1 MSKRFQRGL
10 VVGKFCPLHHG
21 HAYVIQH
28 AMSVCDEVVV
38 ISYTK
43 PEFEHCARDT
53 REGWLTRQFPDA
65 TVLVIDEEFLLQL
78 CVQRALADVQP
89 IPNNDASDDVH
100 RRYVAWLCLSVL
112 HKTMDAVFTSEGY
125 GDGFAEILTAQFQ
138 LHSPLAP
145 VVQHVCVDAQRKV
158 VPVSGTRIRLNPHDN
173 RQFLSPDVYASFVE
187 RVCILGGESS
197 GKTSLAQALAER
209 LGTAW
214 VPEYGREL
222 WERQGGKLVLDD
234 MVSIGRQ
241 QLQNESALAKTATR
255 FLLCDTSPLT
265 TMFYSHHMFGVV
277 EPELVHLA
285 ECRYDHVLV
294 CAPDFEF
301 IQDGTRHDSAF
312 RAHQYRWYLAE
323 LSARA
328 QEFCLLEGPLE
339 TRLLQAALYLQCQSE
354 YR

>member
-1 MSKRFQRGL
+1 VSKRFQRGL
-10 VVGKFCPLHHG
+10 VVGKFCPLHNG
-21 HAYVIQH
+21 HVYVIQQ
-28 AMSVCDEVVV
+28 AMSVCDEIVL

-53 REGWLTRQFPDA
+53 REGWLTRQFSDA
-65 TVLVIDEEFLLQL
+65 TVLVIDDEFLLQL
-78 CVQRALADVQP
+78 CVHRAIADVQT
-89 IPNNDASDDVH
+89 IPCNDASDDVH
-100 RRYVAWLCLSVL
+100 RRFVAWLCLSVL
-112 HKTMDAVFTSEGY
+112 HKPVDAVFTSEGY
-125 GDGFAEILTAQFQ
+125 GDGFAEILTAQFH

-173 RQFLSPDVYASFVE
+173 RQFLSSDVYASFVE
-187 RVCILGGESS
+187 RVSILGGESS
-197 GKTSLAQALAER
+197 GKSTLAQALAER

-241 QLQNESALAKTATR
+241 QLQNESALAQTATR

-265 TMFYSHHMFGVV
+265 TMFYSHEMFGVV

-285 ECRYDHVLV
+285 GNRYDHVFV

-301 IQDGTRHDSAF
+301 VQDGTRRDPAF
-312 RAHQYRWYLAE
+312 RENQHRWYLAE
-323 LSARA
+323 LSARE

-339 TRLLQAALYLQCQSE
+339 TRLLQAISYLQFQSE
-354 YR
+354 LR